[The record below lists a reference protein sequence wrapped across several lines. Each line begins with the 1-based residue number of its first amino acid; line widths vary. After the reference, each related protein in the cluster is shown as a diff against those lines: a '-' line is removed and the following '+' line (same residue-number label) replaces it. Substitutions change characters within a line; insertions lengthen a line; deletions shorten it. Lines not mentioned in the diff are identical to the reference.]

1 MPKRS
6 SMMNEPME
14 REMVERVWRNILTT
28 GEEKN
33 MGKMRH
39 LMRLIPR
46 NPRCRTCNA
55 PFKGVGGFA
64 VRHLLGKQPSKLNP
78 TVCNACEL
86 FAKKHPGGANV
97 ELAMLFAD
105 VRGSTALAEKL
116 GDREFSMIIDRFY
129 RVATDV
135 LVRSEALIEKLIG
148 DEVAAMYFPGF
159 AGQEYTRR
167 AVETALQ
174 ILRATG
180 HGTREGPWL
189 SVGAGVHKGTA
200 FVGAV
205 GTRGKLV
212 EITALGDTVNT
223 AARLAAA
230 AGPGELLVSEEAA
243 SAGGFDASG
252 TELRRLR
259 LKGRKEPIDVRVFH
273 SS

>member
-1 MPKRS
+1 MKGTL
-6 SMMNEPME
+6 E
-14 REMVERVWRNILTT
+14 REMVELVWKNILTT

-33 MGKMRH
+33 FGKMRR

-46 NPRCRTCNA
+46 NPRCKTCNA

-64 VRHLLGKQPSKLNP
+64 VRHLFGKQPSRLNP

-105 VRGSTALAEKL
+105 IRGSTTLAEKL
-116 GDREFSMIIDRFY
+116 GDREFSLIIDRFY
-129 RVATDV
+129 RAATDV

-148 DEVAAMYFPGF
+148 DEVAAMYVPGF
-159 AGQEYTRR
+159 AGREYTRR

-174 ILRATG
+174 ILRVTG

-189 SVGAGVHKGTA
+189 PVGVGVHKGSA

-205 GTRGKLV
+205 GTREKLV

-243 SAGGFDASG
+243 SEAGIDVGG
-252 TELRRLR
+252 TELRILA
-259 LKGRKEPIDVRVFH
+259 LKGRSEPIGVRVLH
-273 SS
+273 S

>member
-1 MPKRS
+1 MK
-6 SMMNEPME
+6 ETVE
-14 REMVERVWRNILTT
+14 KEMVELVWKNILTT

-33 MGKMRH
+33 FGKMRH

-46 NPRCRTCNA
+46 EPRCKTCNA
-55 PFKGVGGFA
+55 PFKGLEGFA
-64 VRHLLGKQPSKLNP
+64 VRHLFGKQPSKLNP

-105 VRGSTALAEKL
+105 IRGSTALAEKL
-116 GDREFSMIIDRFY
+116 GDREFSLLIDRFY
-129 RVATDV
+129 RAATDV

-148 DEVAAMYFPGF
+148 DEVAAMFVPGF
-159 AGQEYTRR
+159 AGRDYARR

-174 ILRATG
+174 ILRVTG
-180 HGTREGPWL
+180 HVAGGEPWL
-189 SVGAGVHKGTA
+189 PVGVGVHKGPA

-205 GTRGKLV
+205 GAREKLV

-223 AARLAAA
+223 AARLAAV

-243 SAGGFDASG
+243 SAAGIDVRGAEFRSLA
-252 TELRRLR
+252 
-259 LKGRKEPIDVRVFH
+259 LKGRREPIGVRVLRT
-273 SS
+273 S